1 MNGLRRKRQ
10 MGGPKRT
17 SISLSPEAH
26 KSLRIEALRRDMT
39 MSQLIAQALA
49 DAGVDIPAED
59 LEE

>member
-1 MNGLRRKRQ
+1 MTNLRRKRQ
-10 MGGPKRT
+10 MAGPKRT
-17 SISLSPEAH
+17 SICLNPEAH

-49 DAGVDIPAED
+49 DAGVDILAED

>member
-1 MNGLRRKRQ
+1 MSSLRRKRQ
-10 MGGPKRT
+10 MAGPKRT
-17 SISLSPEAH
+17 SISLSPKAH

-39 MSQLIAQALA
+39 MSQLIAHALA

>member
-1 MNGLRRKRQ
+1 MTSLRRKRQ
-10 MGGPKRT
+10 MAGPKRT

-26 KSLRIEALRRDMT
+26 KSLRNEALRRDMT
-39 MSQLIAQALA
+39 KSQLIAQDLA